1 MEVDPGYLEVRTWH
15 SFRHGE
21 EQIRYQIVNHGYLR
35 KNARMLIRDERRDAV
50 LGEWTVPYD
59 AGEKRDGEFRARSG
73 LFVTEGCENVT
84 LYVLLDGE
92 VPGDEGISLNRIQ
105 SIVPLEEIYGQSY
118 EELKNHEMMQK
129 RQSSGNGIYI
139 GLCAALIAAAG
150 VLIYRRKKNPQI
162 KA

>member
-1 MEVDPGYLEVRTWH
+1 
-15 SFRHGE
+15 
-21 EQIRYQIVNHGYLR
+21 
-35 KNARMLIRDERRDAV
+35 MLIRDESSDEV
-50 LGEWTVPYD
+50 LDEWTVPYD

-92 VPGDEGISLNRIQ
+92 EPGDEGISLNRIQ

-118 EELKNHEMMQK
+118 EELKHHEMIQNK
-129 RQSSGNGIYI
+129 QNSGTGIYI
-139 GLCAALIAAAG
+139 GLGAALITTAG
-150 VLIYRRKKNPQI
+150 VLLYRRKKNPQI